1 MIGGLVVAW
10 RRAAVRGLATG
21 AKGVGTSK
29 RKRKNEYK
37 PSGPIDAFCHNWLG
51 MPVAQ
56 TSRIV
61 ALCLA
66 AGFVME
72 TFMVKVWIG
81 QTNCA
86 LGWNYNARPNSS
98 LTRTLTTT
106 IRPLPH
112 TAHAHTPAHCPQS
125 TRRSR
130 RRRRRSGGMRR
141 ARRRRNDL
149 WTCSSSSGRN
159 GNERWTP
166 QHLQSRRRSTC
177 RCTPLTHRHRI
188 RCRVL
193 YVLRHASRF
202 GR

>member
-86 LGWNYNARPNSS
+86 LGWDHNARPNSS
-98 LTRTLTTT
+98 LT
-106 IRPLPH
+106 PD
-112 TAHAHTPAHCPQS
+112 AHAHNPPTATH
-125 TRRSR
+125 RSR
-130 RRRRRSGGMRR
+130 PHTGTLPAVYETVKKKEAEKRRDAAG
-141 ARRRRNDL
+141 A
-149 WTCSSSSGRN
+149 TQE
-159 GNERWTP
+159 ERFVD
-166 QHLQSRRRSTC
+166 
-177 RCTPLTHRHRI
+177 
-188 RCRVL
+188 VL
-193 YVLRHASRF
+193 KQQWEERKREMDAATSAKPPA
-202 GR
+202 